1 MKLSE
6 GERMSALW
14 RKLEQHLTD
23 RLATLRARND
33 GNLPPDETAKVRG
46 QIAEVKSF
54 LDIGNPQVIVTDE

>member
-1 MKLSE
+1 MKLSD

-54 LDIGNPQVIVTDE
+54 LEIGTPKLVIDD